1 MVAAAA
7 GAAGLRGAARPRRQ
21 VVLVAVGAWSFWSCS
36 GGDAKRAVRLRVDT
50 PGKEL
55 ALDVRVPVV
64 LDLVVSTA
72 WQPPGYLRPP
82 VCFAARITESKQ
94 V

>member
-1 MVAAAA
+1 VVAAAA

-36 GGDAKRAVRLRVDT
+36 GGDAKRAVGSRVDT
-50 PGKEL
+50 EGQEL

-72 WQPPGYLRPP
+72 RQPPGYLRPP